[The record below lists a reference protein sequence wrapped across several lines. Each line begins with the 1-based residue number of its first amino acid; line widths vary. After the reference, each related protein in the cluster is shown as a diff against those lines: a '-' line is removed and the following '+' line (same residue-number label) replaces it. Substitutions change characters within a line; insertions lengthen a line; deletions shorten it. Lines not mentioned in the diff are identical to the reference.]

1 VSYPERRWRLF
12 PEKWGSP
19 CRRSTYLAESCTLG
33 VVMLRCTTCGQLP
46 SQPVEGGTRIVCRCG
61 KTWLEFRRPVDVEAI
76 KRLAFAALE
85 RARVRVH
92 AVPVAGRPGQLTL
105 SVEREPRAEA
115 GWPEEEARRYA
126 DAVNGEADL
135 ARAMLQLLAEL
146 EQLRARVT
154 PPSSR
159 RGSGT
164 MPRVSFVDLD
174 EEKTG

>member
-1 VSYPERRWRLF
+1 
-12 PEKWGSP
+12 
-19 CRRSTYLAESCTLG
+19 
-33 VVMLRCTTCGQLP
+33 MLRCASCGQPP

-61 KTWLEFRRPVDVEAI
+61 KTWLEFRQPVDVEAV
-76 KRLAFAALE
+76 KRVAFSALE

-92 AVPVAGRPGQLTL
+92 AVPVSGDPERFTL
-105 SVEREPRAEA
+105 SVEREPRK
-115 GWPEEEARRYA
+115 GGGMPEEEAQRYA

-135 ARAMLQLLAEL
+135 ARALLQLLAEL
-146 EQLRARVT
+146 EGLRARVP

-159 RGSGT
+159 HGSGT